1 MSFTVLPGFP
11 LRSAILS
18 YYSPK
23 NVVVPDV
30 RVDVTFDDADG
41 SLRKAFG
48 DDPLLLNE
56 LMDRLQVLLREDLAK
71 LMASAVAGTEL
82 NMADAHAMKREDR
95 AKEHS
100 AQLPAKLNEVKKQV
114 LPKIEAIAVAM
125 LAAHAAKR
133 KAYTK
138 YKVKAGIN
146 ITLGVAGVTASVA
159 SIVLSGGGSSLISLI
174 GIVRSMSELVQQC
187 KSLYDDAEKVS
198 TQVLKGIVKVTK
210 GTSTDPNVNALME
223 VGRAAVKALTTIDF
237 VATPAKCAEM
247 NQTFG
252 IKLTGLE
259 VGAHDSAI
267 KLNQLL
273 DANEALMR
281 SVRSNPDPK
290 VVRKLELAE
299 EKVNLLIGKIMSL
312 GERVKRGTVEHDFY
326 EAIIRDMQRN
336 VAAWGGPAAAF
347 AKILLNT
354 GIGLATGAA
363 GGAMG
368 ADGAISGLPFAE
380 AAANATKGATGIGK
394 IIAESSSMLVDL
406 AGIYQE
412 LASAFGEETADQ
424 TQKAFP
430 SMPPT
435 KTEVTKWASAT
446 PSAAA
451 RAAAPR
457 WSSAQ
462 PSAAAMAAAPRT
474 PPPLPPRPNKPLP
487 PIPRR

>member
-1 MSFTVLPGFP
+1 MPFTVLPGFP

-18 YYSPK
+18 YYTPK

-56 LMDRLQVLLREDLAK
+56 LIEMLQRLLREDLAK
-71 LMASAVAGTEL
+71 LMAGAVAGTEL
-82 NMADAHAMKREDR
+82 NMSDAHAMKREDR

-100 AQLPAKLNEVKKQV
+100 AQLPAKLNAVKSQI
-114 LPKIEAIAVAM
+114 LPKIESAAVAL
-125 LAAHAAKR
+125 LAAHTAKR

-174 GIVRSMSELVQQC
+174 GIVRATSEIIQQC

-198 TQVLKGIVKVTK
+198 TQVLKGIVKVSK
-210 GTSTDPNVNALME
+210 GTSKDPNVNALME
-223 VGRAAVKALTTIDF
+223 VGRAAVKSLTTIDF
-237 VATPAKCAEM
+237 VATPAKCAEL
-247 NQTFG
+247 NQTFD

-267 KLNQLL
+267 KLNQML
-273 DANEALMR
+273 DANEALMK
-281 SVRSNPDPK
+281 SVRSHPDPK
-290 VVRKLELAE
+290 VVRKLEQAE
-299 EKVNLLIGKIMSL
+299 EKVNLLIEKIMSL

-326 EAIIRDMQRN
+326 AAIISDMQRN

-347 AKILLNT
+347 AKVLLNT

-363 GGAMG
+363 GGAIG
-368 ADGAISGLPFAE
+368 DGAITGLPFAE
-380 AAANATKGATGIGK
+380 AAVNATKGAVGIGK

-406 AGIYQE
+406 VGIYQE

-424 TQKAFP
+424 TQKAYP
-430 SMPPT
+430 SMAPA

-487 PIPRR
+487 PTPRR